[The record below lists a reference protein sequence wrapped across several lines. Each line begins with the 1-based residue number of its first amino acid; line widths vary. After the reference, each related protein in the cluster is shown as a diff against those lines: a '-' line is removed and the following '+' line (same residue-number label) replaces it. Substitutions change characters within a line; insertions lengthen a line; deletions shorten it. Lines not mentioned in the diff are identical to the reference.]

1 MLEREMRLMTIDEAS
16 KQVPGL
22 SKWRIRELCL
32 SGQLPSIKAGRK
44 HLINATTLYDFVSNP
59 AAFPEPEKSAQQKL
73 RIEK

>member
-16 KQVPGL
+16 KQIPGL

-32 SGQLPSIKAGRK
+32 SGQLPSIMAGRK
-44 HLINATTLYDFVSNP
+44 RLINATTLYDFVSNP
-59 AAFPEPEKSAQQKL
+59 AAFPAPEIGEQQRL

>member
-1 MLEREMRLMTIDEAS
+1 MTIDEAS

-59 AAFPEPEKSAQQKL
+59 AAFPEPEKSEQQKL
-73 RIEK
+73 KIAK